1 MNKYQKHAAC
11 SYGYELVCVDN
22 KFNTSFKSYLR
33 EDVVYQFI
41 NSMIEESKYCNE
53 VMGKPFLERACVD

>member
-1 MNKYQKHAAC
+1 MNKYQKHVAC

-41 NSMIEESKYCNE
+41 NGMIAESKYCNE
-53 VMGKPFLERACVD
+53 VMGKTF